1 MKAQILLD
9 ENITAHLDSKG
20 LLREE
25 KGQGKLYVKN
35 PSGSTTLWS
44 VKLEANHGSMV
55 SDFQNEEIA
64 HLQQGQE
71 YAQTYEIALEPNLT
85 LTERI
90 DTHYQNQTSDEID
103 VNRNTLVKGKAQK
116 TLFEFTLENKY
127 DFPLTNITLTKEFD
141 GSLVEL
147 TPEGSHTGSVE
158 PSESIFKWNLENMDA
173 GAVAK
178 LLIVAVIDPKSSEK
192 IKTGQITVT
201 AQGSGLLSDLAP
213 TIDSEC
219 DNVDLSVDV
228 NETESPGV
236 WSISTEFINSS
247 EFAVKLENVNVSTSD
262 SKVVEDEVNSIYQ
275 PNPDSPSWSKIQSL
289 NSNDYP
295 TITKNFKYQVD
306 HEVKSSISLNIQKD
320 TDLLDI
326 VEILAQKK
334 FEPSQVNTYTRTPVE
349 YEIEISNVGTGNIG
363 SLNLEE
369 VIPPFMLVH
378 GVKVTGVEDPTVIA
392 KFENQNALDE
402 KTAVKEP
409 GILENKRKLFVNVS
423 TSSFPPGSKAKV
435 TFDCTAEKPR
445 PNLDYQAR
453 SIVKAYATSPTIAY
467 EIQSMT
473 AENVPELKMNFAK
486 RSFKSLTNYKGVSD
500 NEYEITIQVTNNG
513 EVPLENIFVNHK
525 ITGGEYKN
533 HQPVTVTVQENSGEL
548 EYFIKSIPVGSSID
562 LISMVETKGPI
573 RQTQPSI
580 RIAD

>member
-1 MKAQILLD
+1 MKAQIFLD
-9 ENITAHLDSKG
+9 ENITTRLDSKG
-20 LLREE
+20 KLAEK
-25 KGQGKLYVKN
+25 KGQGKLYIKN
-35 PSGSTTLWS
+35 PSTATTLWS

-71 YAQTYEIALEPNLT
+71 YAQTYDVALEPNLIV
-85 LTERI
+85 TEKI
-90 DTHYQNQTSDEID
+90 DTLYQNQTSDEID
-103 VNRNTLVKGKAQK
+103 VNRNTLVKGTAQK
-116 TLFEFTLENKY
+116 TLYEFTLENKY
-127 DFPLTNITLTKEFD
+127 DFPLTNVNLIKEFD
-141 GSLVEL
+141 GALVEL
-147 TPEGSHTGSVE
+147 SPEGSHIGSVE
-158 PSESIFKWNLENMDA
+158 PSETTFKWIVENMDA

-178 LLIVAVIDPKSSEK
+178 LLIMAVINPKTSEK

-201 AQGSGLLSDLAP
+201 ANGSGLLSDLAP

-236 WSISTEFINSS
+236 WSVSTEFINSS
-247 EFAVKLENVNVSTSD
+247 EFGVKLENVHVSTPD
-262 SKVVEDEVNSIYQ
+262 SKVVEEQVDTVYQ
-275 PNPDSPSWSKIQSL
+275 PNPDAPSWSKVQSL

-306 HEVKSSISLNIQKD
+306 HEVKSSIALNITKD

-326 VEILAQKK
+326 VEITSEKK
-334 FEPSQVNTYTRTPVE
+334 FEPSQVNTYTRTPLE
-349 YEIEISNVGTGNIG
+349 YEIEIANVGTGHIG
-363 SLNLEE
+363 SLNIEE
-369 VIPPFMLVH
+369 IIPPFLLVH
-378 GVKVTGVEDPTVIA
+378 NVKVTGVEDPTVAA
-392 KFENQNALDE
+392 KFENQDTLDD
-402 KTAVKEP
+402 KGSVKELAN
-409 GILENKRKLFVNVS
+409 LENKRKLFVNVT
-423 TSSFPPGSKAKV
+423 TSSFAPGSKAKV
-435 TFDCTAEKPR
+435 TLDCTAEKPK

-453 SIVKAYATSPTIAY
+453 SIVKAYAKSPTIAY

-473 AENVPELKMNFAK
+473 AENVPELKVNFAK
-486 RSFKSLTNYKGVSD
+486 RSFKSVTNYKGVSD

-513 EVPLENIFVNHK
+513 EVPLENIYVNHK

-548 EYFIKSIPVGSSID
+548 EYFIKSIPVGSAID
-562 LISMVETKGPI
+562 LVSMVETKGPI